1 MTAPYGRPKDW
12 EGKADGDGRRGSE
25 YLSQCIG
32 FVDNVLTCVVMCV
45 SEDGMVP
52 LSGASL
58 LHHYSWPDVVGRGG
72 SLIPISRNSVYSP
85 VVKWEDRFW

>member
-1 MTAPYGRPKDW
+1 MTAPYGCLKDR

-58 LHHYSWPDVVGRGG
+58 LYYYS
-72 SLIPISRNSVYSP
+72 
-85 VVKWEDRFW
+85 